1 MERLRTLRKQKG
13 ITMKQ
18 LGAVV
23 GVSESAISLYET
35 GNRQPDNEQLK
46 KFADYFGVTTDYL
59 LERTDDPQ
67 GTTANWEQPPQLNW
81 SILPP
86 C

>member
-35 GNRQPDNEQLK
+35 GNRQP
-46 KFADYFGVTTDYL
+46 G
-59 LERTDDPQ
+59 
-67 GTTANWEQPPQLNW
+67 
-81 SILPP
+81 
-86 C
+86 